1 VFIWIFIAVY
11 LTAIGYLSSDIV
23 DGTCVPW
30 STYSSYAAISII
42 LITYLLPLITMLFC
56 YAKIVYIL
64 RRKVTHMFKI
74 LLSADT

>member
-1 VFIWIFIAVY
+1 
-11 LTAIGYLSSDIV
+11 
-23 DGTCVPW
+23 
-30 STYSSYAAISII
+30 
-42 LITYLLPLITMLFC
+42 MLFC